1 MFFDELSPLLKEI
14 TQQPVAFF
22 GGLVSGL
29 LRLSLAD
36 DPVKGWLDQNT
47 STTYYSSSPGSG
59 IRNSNGNA
67 PQSIS
72 ID

>member
-1 MFFDELSPLLKEI
+1 MFLTELSPLVQQL
-14 TQQPVAFF
+14 TQQPLAFL
-22 GGLVSGL
+22 GGLVSGA

-36 DPVKGWLDQNT
+36 EPVKTWLDQQAG
-47 STTYYSSSPGSG
+47 STAYTPTATYTNGNGSG
-59 IRNSNGNA
+59 

>member
-1 MFFDELSPLLKEI
+1 MFLTELSPLVQQL
-14 TQQPVAFF
+14 TQQPVAFL
-22 GGLVSGL
+22 GGFVSGV

-36 DPVKGWLDQNT
+36 EPVKTWLHQQAG
-47 STTYYSSSPGSG
+47 TTIYTAPSSHGNGNGSG
-59 IRNSNGNA
+59 